1 MLWHVLNPGCIYSLC
16 PFSSTAEG
24 FFLLLCM
31 IILLASCTD
40 YEREGINPRPFNEP
54 VEWETNPYGD
64 AFRN

>member
-1 MLWHVLNPGCIYSLC
+1 MACSESGLHLFPLSVFKYGG
-16 PFSSTAEG
+16 G